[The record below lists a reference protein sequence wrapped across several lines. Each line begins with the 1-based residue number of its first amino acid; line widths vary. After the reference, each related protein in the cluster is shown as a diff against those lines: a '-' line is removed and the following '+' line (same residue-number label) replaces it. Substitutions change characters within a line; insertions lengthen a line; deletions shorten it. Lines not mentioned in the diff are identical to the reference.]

1 MNDFVYVKMLCAFG
15 FLRVFISNY
24 MLYSLGLIFRYFFRF
39 IKVADAEKELLE
51 PQSQADECERNIEID
66 GFREELANF
75 LFWRGDDDGVE
86 VSGEREE
93 DTESSVFIESF
104 SDVPEDTEK
113 LQAEKECFV
122 FKNTQER
129 RVEKTE
135 DGGSI
140 FMEIDSADA
149 VFHEDGEKGREENE
163 GFVFVET
170 NSNVHQDGKIRIN
183 EDETKSSVFKE
194 KGSSA
199 EHDSITIEQ
208 EETGEPFSTESEYN
222 VHEDSK
228 NAEKGETENSV
239 FMHSCSDLNGGNKK
253 IEEENEEGTV
263 FVETETA
270 TTTSMYQYMS
280 GKDIISGFIEEPTV
294 MRFSF
299 REIFM
304 GQGVSPVSNNA
315 CASSNTIP
323 NKVFSALDT
332 EKLVQFESEAFG
344 ETDSSDEDN
353 FPSNENS
360 VESDSESE
368 SSTSSGLIRGN
379 GNKFEDS
386 FAYQFLASN
395 EGFESELF
403 KQIMREEKIE
413 VVEEKQFS
421 CGGKVSTEDGYIEM
435 EGGVKDLKSSDVYSF
450 GQKDQ
455 NEGSHHEEKPCRNE
469 KSEET
474 RWEKELYKSKSDEE
488 NEDNFEWEHDDIVE
502 QLKIELK
509 NARQGGLATIF
520 EEEDEEVEE
529 DALEVESPKVVEDL
543 KPLKIEEKLQYK
555 DQIDEIENVYKSY
568 AEKMRKLDI
577 MNYQIMHALG
587 LLQLKDPLKLV
598 SIQKSATSSAKPV
611 ITQNLCPRKA
621 SKNTSDPLLKVV
633 NELHRDLELVYVGQ
647 VCLSWEILCWQHKK
661 AQELQEFN
669 SQGCRYN
676 HVASEF
682 QHFQVL
688 LNRFIENEPF
698 QQGTR
703 IQNYV
708 MNRCVIRNLLQVPAI
723 KGDSMKDRNIT
734 RGDEKDNAISSGR
747 LVDIIKE
754 SMSVFWEFVRA
765 DKDYGNVFLKASQ
778 HIGLD
783 LKDPATSCLLV
794 DIRTQLQKKERK
806 LKDIVRSGNCIV
818 RKFQKHHE
826 DQLDHEQMVAQVGL
840 KLISRVL
847 NMSKLRK
854 EQVIWCHAKL
864 HKIMFLTRKIVQVEP
879 SFLLF
884 PC

>member
-1 MNDFVYVKMLCAFG
+1 MDTKSLVNDFVYVNMLWAFG
-15 FLRVFISNY
+15 SLRIFICNY
-24 MLYSLGLIFRYFFRF
+24 MLYSLGLILRYFFRF
-39 IKVADAEKELLE
+39 LKVADAEKELLK
-51 PQSQADECERNIEID
+51 PQSEADGCERNIEID

-75 LFWRGDDDGVE
+75 LFLRGDDDGLE
-86 VSGEREE
+86 GSGEREE
-93 DTESSVFIESF
+93 DSESSDFMDSV
-104 SDVPEDTEK
+104 SDVPEDSEK
-113 LQAEKECFV
+113 LEGEKECFV
-122 FKNTQER
+122 FKEIHSDIHEGI
-129 RVEKTE
+129 EKTE
-135 DGGSI
+135 VYTECSVSKENIHQDGDEKTVDGGSV
-140 FMEIDSADA
+140 FMEIDSSSA
-149 VFHEDGEKGREENE
+149 VFHEDGEKSREENE

-170 NSNVHQDGKIRIN
+170 NCDVHQDGKIIID

-194 KGSSA
+194 KGSSDQP
-199 EHDSITIEQ
+199 DSITIEQ
-208 EETGEPFSTESEYN
+208 EETDESFSTESEYN

-228 NAEKGETENSV
+228 NIEEGETENSV
-239 FMHSCSDLNGGNKK
+239 FMHSCSDVNEGNKK
-253 IEEENEEGTV
+253 IEENEEGTV

-280 GKDIISGFIEEPTV
+280 GKDIISGFIEEPTA

-299 REIFM
+299 REFFM
-304 GQGVSPVSNNA
+304 GPGVSPVSNNA
-315 CASSNTIP
+315 CARTNIIP
-323 NKVFSALDT
+323 NNVFSELHT

-344 ETDSSDEDN
+344 ETDSSDDEDN

-368 SSTSSGLIRGN
+368 SSTSSGLIWGN

-386 FAYQFLASN
+386 FEYQFLASN

-413 VVEEKQFS
+413 YVEEKHFS
-421 CGGKVSTEDGYIEM
+421 CGGKVSAEDGYIEM
-435 EGGVKDLKSSDVYSF
+435 EGSVKDLKSSDAYSF
-450 GQKDQ
+450 GYEDQ
-455 NEGSHHEEKPCRNE
+455 NDGSRHEEKACRNE

-474 RWEKELYKSKSDEE
+474 RWEKELCESEFDTE
-488 NEDNFEWEHDDIVE
+488 NEDNFEWEHDDLVE

-529 DALEVESPKVVEDL
+529 EALEVEHPKVVEDL
-543 KPLKIEEKLQYK
+543 KSLKIGDKLEYK
-555 DQIDEIENVYKSY
+555 DQIDEIGNVYKSY
-568 AEKMRKLDI
+568 AEEMKKLDI
-577 MNYQIMHALG
+577 LNYQTMHALG

-598 SIQKSATSSAKPV
+598 SIPKSTIPSAKPV
-611 ITQNLCPRKA
+611 ITQNLWRRKA
-621 SKNTSDPLLKVV
+621 SKNTSDPLLKIV

-661 AQELQEFN
+661 AQELQEFH

-682 QHFQVL
+682 QLFQVL

-723 KGDSMKDRNIT
+723 KDDSMKDRNIAK
-734 RGDEKDNAISSGR
+734 GDEKDDAISRAR

-765 DKDYGNVFLKASQ
+765 DKDYGNVILKASQ
-778 HIGLD
+778 QIGLE

-794 DIRTQLQKKERK
+794 DIRTQLQKACF
-806 LKDIVRSGNCIV
+806 LK
-818 RKFQKHHE
+818 
-826 DQLDHEQMVAQVGL
+826 
-840 KLISRVL
+840 
-847 NMSKLRK
+847 
-854 EQVIWCHAKL
+854 
-864 HKIMFLTRKIVQVEP
+864 
-879 SFLLF
+879 
-884 PC
+884 